1 MLAADRNAVI
11 CDLAE
16 TYGILDYKA
25 LPVPLLATLCSG
37 LRETSRIKL
46 RLSGMSVPS
55 DVMLLAAAVCIFG
68 IYAFAKNNIADY
80 LFQRSQFVFFDM
92 EQPLALFFA
101 EYLAMMGLWVC
112 LAYYLSRALQRLSI
126 GKEGKGK
133 A

>member
-37 LRETSRIKL
+37 LRETSRIKM

-55 DVMLLAAAVCIFG
+55 DVMLLAAAVDKLAWLVWAQTTDGQKGRNRPESVLEELLGRHSDKGRLRTFDSPA
-68 IYAFAKNNIADY
+68 AFEAA
-80 LFQRSQFVFFDM
+80 
-92 EQPLALFFA
+92 
-101 EYLAMMGLWVC
+101 
-112 LAYYLSRALQRLSI
+112 RAAIL
-126 GKEGKGK
+126 KGG
-133 A
+133 

>member
-1 MLAADRNAVI
+1 MLDADRNAVI

-55 DVMLLAAAVCIFG
+55 DVMLLAAAVDKLAWLVWAQTTDGQKGRNRPESVLEELLGRHSEPGRLRTFDSPA
-68 IYAFAKNNIADY
+68 AFEAA
-80 LFQRSQFVFFDM
+80 
-92 EQPLALFFA
+92 
-101 EYLAMMGLWVC
+101 
-112 LAYYLSRALQRLSI
+112 RAAIL
-126 GKEGKGK
+126 KGG
-133 A
+133 

>member
-55 DVMLLAAAVCIFG
+55 DMMLLAAAVDKLFDLRPAAIISRLDLRRP
-68 IYAFAKNNIADY
+68 IYRDSCNYGHF
-80 LFQRSQFVFFDM
+80 
-92 EQPLALFFA
+92 
-101 EYLAMMGLWVC
+101 
-112 LAYYLSRALQRLSI
+112 
-126 GKEGKGK
+126 GK
-133 A
+133 AGLPWEETNYVDALRREVLGV